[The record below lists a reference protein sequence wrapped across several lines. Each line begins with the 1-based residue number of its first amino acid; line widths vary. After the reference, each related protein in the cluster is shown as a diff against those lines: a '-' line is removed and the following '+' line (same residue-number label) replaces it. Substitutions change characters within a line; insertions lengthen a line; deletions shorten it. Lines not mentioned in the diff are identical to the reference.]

1 MSSRYVNRITA
12 LVLGT
17 VIDEAG
23 RVLLLKRKNE
33 PYVGLWSMPGGKIEV
48 GEHPDAAMRREF
60 WEETGLTVEIDRYCG
75 SASEIMA
82 ENTHF
87 LCHLFRLRVIGG
99 HLNESSEGPLQ
110 WLAPDQLSGLAI
122 PTDIWMLTHMLLRDD
137 GPRLVTLQATE
148 KSIMIVHT
156 HP

>member
-1 MSSRYVNRITA
+1 MSSRYTNRITA

-17 VIDEAG
+17 VIDAAG
-23 RVLLLKRKNE
+23 RVLLLQRKNE
-33 PYVGLWSMPGGKIEV
+33 PYVGLWSIPGGKIEV
-48 GEHPDAAMRREF
+48 GEHPDAAIRREF

-75 SASEIMA
+75 SVSEIIA

-87 LCHLFRLRVIGG
+87 LAYLFRLRVIGG

-110 WLAPDQLSGLAI
+110 WLAPDQLPALAI
-122 PTDIWMLTHMLLRDD
+122 PADVFVLTHMLLRDD
-137 GPRLVTLQATE
+137 GPSLVTMQATE
-148 KSIMIVHT
+148 KSIMIMHT